1 MNKELLYAHL
11 LSIMQEREQELNRNW
26 QELMESN
33 QQEGKSS
40 AGDKHETSAAMVHLE
55 LEQMA
60 KQRSEFQKQQE
71 ELLRFK
77 PKDNASSGVVRMGS
91 LVQTNLGWYYL
102 ITSMGNVGWDDEVV
116 FVLSGLSPLGSSLMG
131 KKVGD
136 EIFRDGKNIPILVV
150 L

>member
-1 MNKELLYAHL
+1 MNKDLLYAHL

-26 QELMESN
+26 QGLMESN

-60 KQRSEFQKQQE
+60 KQRSEFQRQQE
-71 ELLRFK
+71 ELLRYR
-77 PKDNASSGVVRMGS
+77 PEDSSSTGKVRMGS
-91 LVQTNLGWYYL
+91 LVQTDLGWYYL
-102 ITSMGNVGWDDEVV
+102 ITPMGKVGWDDQVV

-131 KKVGD
+131 KKVGE
-136 EIFRDGKNIPILVV
+136 EIFRDGKNVPILVV

>member
-1 MNKELLYAHL
+1 MNKDLLYAHL

-102 ITSMGNVGWDDEVV
+102 ITSMGKVGWDDEVV

>member
-1 MNKELLYAHL
+1 
-11 LSIMQEREQELNRNW
+11 
-26 QELMESN
+26 
-33 QQEGKSS
+33 
-40 AGDKHETSAAMVHLE
+40 
-55 LEQMA
+55 
-60 KQRSEFQKQQE
+60 
-71 ELLRFK
+71 
-77 PKDNASSGVVRMGS
+77 MGS

-102 ITSMGNVGWDDEVV
+102 ITSMGKVGWDDEVV

>member
-1 MNKELLYAHL
+1 MNKDLLYAHL

-26 QELMESN
+26 QGLMESN

-60 KQRSEFQKQQE
+60 KQRSEFQRQQE

-77 PKDNASSGVVRMGS
+77 PEDNASSGIVRMGS

-102 ITSMGNVGWDDEVV
+102 ITSMGKVGWDDEVV

>member
-1 MNKELLYAHL
+1 MNKDLLYAHL

-26 QELMESN
+26 QGLMESN

-60 KQRSEFQKQQE
+60 KQLGDFQRQQE

-77 PKDNASSGVVRMGS
+77 PEDNASSGIVRMGS

-102 ITSMGNVGWDDEVV
+102 ITSMGKVGWDDEVI